1 MKDLLFIPAFA
12 PIAYIA
18 QNSVVNQE
26 TLPLWERLLEKWG
39 IGFIGM
45 ALFGALAYVTYRKEE
60 RDRIKRE
67 EREEAVNAERVEL
80 AKTNNTLTMQLVTYQ
95 ITHAAELEKIL
106 HANAATGREIT
117 LELQRLND
125 HLKGLK

>member
-12 PIAYIA
+12 PFAYIA
-18 QNSVVNQE
+18 QNSIVNGE

-45 ALFGALAYVTYRKEE
+45 ALFGTLAFWTYRKEE
-60 RDRIKRE
+60 RDRLKRE
-67 EREEAVNAERVEL
+67 EREEQNNAERLAL
-80 AKTNNTLTMQLVTYQ
+80 AKTNNDLTAQLITYQ
-95 ITHAAELEKIL
+95 VTHAAELEKIL
-106 HANAATGREIT
+106 HQNAATGREIT

-125 HLKGLK
+125 HLKK